1 MDGLLLTFDTNFDI
15 KQTRWEFLA
24 FRLDSGRRPVQDW
37 IEELTVKAQNELES
51 SMEFLSISPI
61 TFWKMP
67 QFKILGDRY
76 SGMGEIRFTSEGNR
90 YRIYGYFGPK
100 RMQFTLLHACM
111 KQRSDL
117 SAEMDIASH
126 RKELVEANNRRAY
139 AITF

>member
-90 YRIYGYFGPK
+90 YRIYGY
-100 RMQFTLLHACM
+100 
-111 KQRSDL
+111 S
-117 SAEMDIASH
+117 SA
-126 RKELVEANNRRAY
+126 VTQNRPMMV
-139 AITF
+139 T

>member
-1 MDGLLLTFDTNFDI
+1 
-15 KQTRWEFLA
+15 
-24 FRLDSGRRPVQDW
+24 
-37 IEELTVKAQNELES
+37 
-51 SMEFLSISPI
+51 MEFLSISPI